1 MLNDN
6 LLKLTQMKKLIVLV
20 AMLIIASS
28 VFAQKSERTNA
39 FMYNKN
45 AQYDKA
51 KEAIDKAI
59 IHPKTSEDS
68 KTWMYRGIIYLNLV
82 FSEEFN
88 SLDDNALEKS
98 FESFLK
104 ALELDPEDDLK
115 RSDDIDPRIEAI
127 GQQYFAY
134 GVDNFNEGDFAKA
147 SGNFKKSYDV
157 GKYVNKV
164 DTLALLNAALAS
176 LRGEMFEQSISYY
189 QELMEMGFEEAD
201 VYKNLA
207 SANRSIGNTDVMFAT
222 LKTGREKYPD
232 DAGLMLEEINAY
244 LAIGEGAKV
253 VDDLKLLVEKD
264 PQNHSIFFVLG
275 TIYGDENNEVM
286 FDMDTAELY
295 YEKAIEIN
303 PEYYDAIY
311 NLGALYINQSNQL
324 QVKANDLPL
333 DATKEYEQLTEEA
346 NAIIKKALP
355 HLEKANE
362 LQPDNEETKAV
373 LKSIYTRFNM
383 ADKLEGMNN

>member
-1 MLNDN
+1 
-6 LLKLTQMKKLIVLV
+6 MKKLLVLV

-45 AQYDKA
+45 GQYDKA
-51 KEAIDKAI
+51 KEAIDKAVE
-59 IHPKTSEDS
+59 HSKTIDDS

-82 FSEEFN
+82 FSEDYK
-88 SLDDNALEKS
+88 SLDKNALDKS
-98 FESFLK
+98 LESFLK
-104 ALELDPEDDLK
+104 ALELDPEDKLK
-115 RSDDIDPRIEAI
+115 RADDIDPRIEAI

-134 GVDNFNEGDFAKA
+134 GVDSFNAGEFVEA
-147 SGNFKKSYDV
+147 SDKFKRSYDV

-164 DTLALLNAALAS
+164 DTLALLNAALS
-176 LRGEMFEQSISYY
+176 SVRGDQFEQSLNYY
-189 QELMEMGFEEAD
+189 QELLDLGFVEAD
-201 VYKNLA
+201 VYKNMA
-207 SANRSIGNTDVMFAT
+207 SAHRSLGNMDAMFET

-264 PQNHSIFFVLG
+264 PQNYSIFFVLG
-275 TIYGDENNEVM
+275 TIYGDETNEEM
-286 FDMDTAELY
+286 FDMDSAELY
-295 YEKAIEIN
+295 YGKAIEIN
-303 PEYYDAIY
+303 PDYYDAIY

-333 DATKEYEQLTEEA
+333 DATEEYEKITEEA

-362 LQPDNEETKAV
+362 LQPGNDETIAV

-383 ADKLEGMNN
+383 ADKLEELNK